1 MTDTTEETEVSTEGY
16 TDFQRRSNVGFK
28 AVMRTLLKHRLSV
41 VGIVI
46 IIFMFSLAAFAPWIA
61 PYDPNAPDFYNILK
75 GPSAKHWLGTDD
87 LGRDLLSRVIYGARV
102 SMTVGLGVT
111 VFSLAFGTF
120 MGVLSGFKGGAW
132 DMVIMR
138 VVDMI
143 FIFPGFMFILILAA
157 ALGPGI
163 INIIVAISLFGW
175 AGSARLI
182 RGNVLSVRELPYV
195 EAARASGASNTR
207 IMFKY
212 VLPNS
217 LAPMIVAAA
226 LGLGGAVGME
236 AGAAFLG
243 IGVQPPTPSW
253 GRELR
258 VGFTYLTTSPLYSVA
273 PGMLITLAIAA
284 FIVLGDGLRDA
295 LDPRIR
301 GEGKKM

>member
-1 MTDTTEETEVSTEGY
+1 MTDTAENTPEAFEHEEPR
-16 TDFQRRSNVGFK
+16 RRSNVGFR
-28 AVMRTLLKHRLSV
+28 AFLRTLFKHKLSV
-41 VGIVI
+41 IGIVI
-46 IIFMFSLAAFAPWIA
+46 IILMFSMAAFAPLLA
-61 PYDPNAPDFYNILK
+61 PYDPNAPDFYNLLK

-87 LGRDLLSRVIYGARV
+87 LGRDLLSRIIYGARI
-102 SMTVGLGVT
+102 SMTIGLGVT
-111 VFSLAFGTF
+111 AFSLAFGTF
-120 MGVLSGFKGGAW
+120 MGLLSGFRGGVW

-138 VVDMI
+138 VCDMI
-143 FIFPGFMFILILAA
+143 FIFPGFMFILIMAA
-157 ALGPGI
+157 ALGPGM
-163 INIIVAISLFGW
+163 INIIIAISVFGW
-175 AGSARLI
+175 AGPARLV

-195 EAARASGASNTR
+195 EAARASGASNMR
-207 IMFKY
+207 IMLKY
-212 VLPNS
+212 VLPNC
-217 LAPMIVAAA
+217 LAPMIVAAS

-273 PGMLITLAIAA
+273 PGMMITVAIMA

>member
-1 MTDTTEETEVSTEGY
+1 MTDTAENTQEAFVYEEPP
-16 TDFQRRSNVGFK
+16 RRSNVGFR
-28 AVMRTLLKHRLSV
+28 AFLRTLFKHKLSV
-41 VGIVI
+41 IGIVI
-46 IIFMFSLAAFAPWIA
+46 IFLMFSLAAFAPLLA
-61 PYDPNAPDFYNILK
+61 PYDPNAPDFYNLLK

-87 LGRDLLSRVIYGARV
+87 LGRDLLSRIIYGARI
-102 SMTVGLGVT
+102 SMTIGLGVT
-111 VFSLAFGTF
+111 AFSLAFGTF
-120 MGVLSGFKGGAW
+120 MGLLSGFRGGVW

-138 VVDMI
+138 VCDMI
-143 FIFPGFMFILILAA
+143 FIFPGFMFILIMAA
-157 ALGPGI
+157 ALGPGM
-163 INIIVAISLFGW
+163 INIIIAISVFGW
-175 AGSARLI
+175 AGPARLV

-195 EAARASGASNTR
+195 EAARASGASNMR
-207 IMFKY
+207 IMLKY
-212 VLPNS
+212 VLPNC
-217 LAPMIVAAA
+217 LAPMIVAAS

-273 PGMLITLAIAA
+273 PGMMITVAIMA

>member
-1 MTDTTEETEVSTEGY
+1 MTDTTEDTPEPYDYVEPP
-16 TDFQRRSNVGFK
+16 RRSNVGFR
-28 AVMRTLLKHRLSV
+28 AFVRTLLKHRLSV

-46 IIFMFSLAAFAPWIA
+46 IIFMFSVAAFAPWIA
-61 PYDPNAPDFYNILK
+61 PYDPYAPDFFNVLK
-75 GPSAKHWLGTDD
+75 GPSAKHWLGTDE
-87 LGRDLLSRVIYGARV
+87 LGRDLLSRIIYGAQV
-102 SMTVGLGVT
+102 SMTVGIGVT
-111 VFSLAFGTF
+111 FISMAFGTF
-120 MGVLSGFKGGAW
+120 MGILSGFKGGAT

-138 VVDMI
+138 ICDLI
-143 FIFPGFMFILILAA
+143 FIFPGLIFILILAA

-163 INIIVAISLFGW
+163 KNIIIAISVFGW
-175 AGSARLI
+175 AGPARLI
-182 RGNVLSVRELPYV
+182 RGQVLSVRELPYI
-195 EAARASGASNTR
+195 ESARASGASNMR
-207 IMFKY
+207 IMMRHI
-212 VLPNS
+212 LPNS
-217 LAPMIVAAA
+217 VAPIIIAAA

-258 VGFTYLTTSPLYSVA
+258 IGFTYLSSVPLYSMA
-273 PGMLITLAIAA
+273 PGIMITLAVAG